1 MPGSSE
7 PAVLLVAGSP
17 SDLDLVL
24 STQETL
30 DRLQIRSEI
39 RVLSAHR
46 TPTEVAE
53 VASGAADAG
62 FDAVIAYAGMS
73 AALAG
78 VIAAHSLLPVI
89 AVPVASGALAG
100 VDAALSVLQMPP
112 GTPVAAVAIDGAR
125 NAALLAARIIAT
137 REPRIRDE
145 LARLLEQDR
154 ERYEAGAIASEVE
167 KRKQARRSKD
177 GR

>member
-1 MPGSSE
+1 MAAND

-24 STQETL
+24 ASQETL
-30 DRLQIRSEI
+30 EGLQIRSEI

-46 TPTEVAE
+46 TPDAVAE
-53 VASGAADAG
+53 LASGAADAG
-62 FDAVIAYAGMS
+62 FDAIIAYAGMS

-78 VIAAHSLLPVI
+78 VVAAHSLLPVI
-89 AVPVASGALAG
+89 AVPVASGALGG

-125 NAALLAARIIAT
+125 NAALLAARILALG
-137 REPRIRDE
+137 EPRIRDE

-154 ERYEAGAIASEVE
+154 ARYEADAIASEVE
-167 KRKQARRSKD
+167 KRRQARRSKD